1 MAGLDCRSVTQAS
14 TPIEAAFDLLRQG
27 RLSEAEELMTREL
40 HAAAAEHGH
49 GSAAWASAQC
59 DLGNVLLNAGQPD
72 RAIACYRAATE
83 ATRTD
88 PQHRRE
94 HLTYRMNLGMALRMV
109 GRLDEAEAEL
119 RQCAQDRGVFY
130 GRGHAG
136 YAFGLEP
143 LAEVLLR
150 RGDLR
155 QAQQVA
161 EQAMD
166 NFWRNGHER
175 LATAL
180 ALRAEIVAAGGTGP
194 LFPDLHQLP
203 DRIVELLARSA
214 VDRLDEGDPAVHQ
227 NVLTGLAA
235 ALEKRLGPD
244 HPATL
249 NTLSMLANLG
259 RDRGE
264 QAGRVEAIRRVL
276 ASHDRQGNAEQS
288 LTAALGLA
296 LAQAEAGDEAAALD
310 TYASAYARAERIGR
324 PEQLSQVLRNWGNAL
339 KAAGQADQAEQR
351 LAEAVAQAR
360 RGADREML
368 GRACVA
374 LGVFLQH
381 EERLAEA
388 RAVLEEGVSQLDGV
402 HPDAITGRSHLSAVT
417 AGQTCGC
424 GDMESTIIEAFRE
437 FVFSRLPAD
446 LLAELDVTIVDGDF
460 QLNVGLRR
468 EPSQDELERLNGA
481 VGSAVAEFRR
491 RISSRR

>member
-1 MAGLDCRSVTQAS
+1 MTGLS
-14 TPIEAAFDLLRQG
+14 TPIEAAFALLQQG
-27 RLSEAEELMTREL
+27 RLGEAEELMTREL
-40 HAAAAEHGH
+40 HAAAAEHGQ

-59 DLGNVLLNAGQPD
+59 DLGNVLLNADQPE
-72 RAIACYRAATE
+72 RAIECYRSATE

-88 PQHRRE
+88 PQTRRD

-143 LAEVLLR
+143 LAEVLLQ

-194 LFPDLHQLP
+194 LLPDLEQLP
-203 DRIVELLARSA
+203 DGIVELVARAALNRIGESDA
-214 VDRLDEGDPAVHQ
+214 AVHQ
-227 NVLTGLAA
+227 TVLTGLAA
-235 ALEKRLGPD
+235 VLEQRLGPD
-244 HPATL
+244 HQATL

-259 RDRGE
+259 RDRGD
-264 QAGRVEAIRRVL
+264 QAGRVDAIQHVL
-276 ASHDRQGNAEQS
+276 AAYDRQGKDGDA
-288 LTAALGLA
+288 LMAALGLA
-296 LAQAEAGDEAAALD
+296 MAQSEAGDEAAALE
-310 TYASAYARAERIGR
+310 TYASAYGRAERIGS
-324 PEQLSQVLRNWGNAL
+324 PELLSQVLRNWGIAL
-339 KAAGQADQAEQR
+339 KEAGQAGPAEQR
-351 LAEAVAQAR
+351 LAEAVTQAR

-368 GRACVA
+368 GRAGVA
-374 LGVFLQH
+374 LGLFLQH

-388 RAVLEEGVSQLDGV
+388 RTVLEEALAELDGI
-402 HPDAITGRSHLSAVT
+402 HPDAITGRSHLGAVLD
-417 AGQTCGC
+417 GRTCGC
-424 GDMESTIIEAFRE
+424 GDMQSTLTEAFRE
-437 FVFSRLPAD
+437 FVLGRLPAD
-446 LLAELDVTIVDGDF
+446 LLAELDVEIADGDF
-460 QLNVGLRR
+460 QIKVGLQR
-468 EPSQDELERLNGA
+468 EPTQDELERLNG
-481 VGSAVAEFRR
+481 VIQSALAEFRR
-491 RISSRR
+491 GIRTQR